1 MKLITYHKI
10 SKFTMI
16 KRRTLSQIIFGSG
29 EVYSVSQNKFV
40 DLYDQNRGRIW
51 LTYDE
56 LINHENTRIYNDI

>member
-1 MKLITYHKI
+1 MKFITYHKVGDY
-10 SKFTMI
+10 TMI

-29 EVYSVSQNKFV
+29 EVYSISQNKFV

-56 LINHENTRIYNDI
+56 LIKLEL